1 MGETAMIEIS
11 SGLFEIRD
19 VDVVI
24 ESIVPSFVLLS
35 AIDSTIIL
43 RDGSIVGVKTR
54 NDSNS
59 DELRCEWGTGA
70 LRLSNC
76 TTNVT
81 DTVLLPI
88 DSTEHSVLRKGE
100 IEIGSLNGGDGTV
113 GFPSAWISATD
124 CVVGGATLQQASSH
138 FIPTLS
144 STSTSSFNKKDKTV
158 TLEMIGTTLIPCS
171 LMLEV
176 YEKKSDGKEG
186 LAKLFPLT
194 QDSTGHFNDTTI
206 VISLPLS
213 SLIVRYIIGMAW
225 TSENSSG
232 RIAQAMKE
240 NMKWW
245 LPLVISLHRACD
257 RGGCCVRVLATK
269 KSSEEWT
276 EGY

>member
-1 MGETAMIEIS
+1 MIEIS

-70 LRLSNC
+70 LQ
-76 TTNVT
+76 
-81 DTVLLPI
+81 
-88 DSTEHSVLRKGE
+88 HSVLRKERLSWESEWRRRDSG
-100 IEIGSLNGGDGTV
+100 I
-113 GFPSAWISATD
+113 PSAWISATD

-176 YEKKSDGKEG
+176 YEKKSDGKKDWPNYFHS
-186 LAKLFPLT
+186 LRI
-194 QDSTGHFNDTTI
+194 QQ
-206 VISLPLS
+206 VIS
-213 SLIVRYIIGMAW
+213 
-225 TSENSSG
+225 TT
-232 RIAQAMKE
+232 QQ
-240 NMKWW
+240 
-245 LPLVISLHRACD
+245 
-257 RGGCCVRVLATK
+257 
-269 KSSEEWT
+269 
-276 EGY
+276 